1 MNLSR
6 QDFFLNRNGTGDG
19 LLLRRRSV
27 KSNYSLLALVQ
38 YARVQARR
46 INAVPFD
53 SNKVREQLQ
62 NIRAL
67 SLHCEMDFE
76 KPLSE
81 LLKCCRA
88 ILVYLPA
95 LSGAFLNGASFF
107 DNNINKVV
115 IGITMR
121 GKYVDKF
128 WFSLFH
134 EIGHVLDGHIYQRNG
149 ISAQDEK
156 EADRFVLEVLIP
168 TEEIVSFYKEH
179 DTSISAIQAFA
190 RRIGVSEGI
199 VIGRMQHDGIIPQ
212 SQYNQY
218 KWKYDSAV

>member
-1 MNLSR
+1 
-6 QDFFLNRNGTGDG
+6 
-19 LLLRRRSV
+19 
-27 KSNYSLLALVQ
+27 
-38 YARVQARR
+38 
-46 INAVPFD
+46 
-53 SNKVREQLQ
+53 
-62 NIRAL
+62 
-67 SLHCEMDFE
+67 
-76 KPLSE
+76 
-81 LLKCCRA
+81 
-88 ILVYLPA
+88 
-95 LSGAFLNGASFF
+95 
-107 DNNINKVV
+107 
-115 IGITMR
+115 MR

-179 DTSISAIQAFA
+179 DTSIPAIQAFA

-199 VIGRMQHDGIIPQ
+199 IIGRMQHDGIIPQ